1 MAKLRATIPGIW
13 AAKTPNYV
21 GTMKGVG
28 RIYQQTFV
36 DTYAR
41 VAICKLYTEK
51 TAITAADLLNNRVI
65 PFFAEHKIDLL
76 RILTDRRTEYC
87 GKVEN
92 HAYQLYLAL
101 EDVDHS
107 RTKANSPQTN
117 GICERFHRTIKD
129 EFYDI
134 AFRKKLYRSLEELQT
149 DLDMWLHKY
158 NEQRPHS
165 GRYCY
170 GKTPMKTFRKT
181 LHIAVDK
188 TIKTHEQSDNAQ
200 HILTN
205 TS

>member
-1 MAKLRATIPGIW
+1 MVPAFDFLLNTIAQHW
-13 AAKTPNYV
+13 HNAKTHSN
-21 GTMKGVG
+21 
-28 RIYQQTFV
+28 F
-36 DTYAR
+36 A
-41 VAICKLYTEK
+41 TE
-51 TAITAADLLNNRVI
+51 
-65 PFFAEHKIDLL
+65 P
-76 RILTDRRTEYC
+76 
-87 GKVEN
+87 
-92 HAYQLYLAL
+92 
-101 EDVDHS
+101 
-107 RTKANSPQTN
+107 ANSPQTN